1 MDIAFIAPFE
11 RLRIKAQSIID
22 TSNYPARTYLGD
34 LQKGAASAK
43 LAWRDGA
50 KIISSKGG
58 TARLIRQQ
66 LDVEVIEVGGSI
78 YRTLALLYEN
88 TSQETKIAIVGFKQ
102 LMNFV
107 EPICDIL
114 GRSYQSFVIKESAS
128 FTEVIQKV
136 KRWQPDIVIGDAIS
150 FHWAKDHALNVYLI
164 ESSME
169 AIVDAFERAM
179 LVLKNLNRHISKF
192 YAKYTFADICYRC
205 DRMRNLVEIAKQY
218 SRTDSNIMI
227 MGETGTGKEL
237 FAQSIH
243 NAGPLAG
250 GPFVAVNCAALSG
263 SLLESELFGYAPGA
277 FTGALRSG
285 KTSLFELA
293 NDGTLFLDELA
304 EMDIFLQS
312 KLLRALQTRE
322 IMKIGDNK
330 VIPINVRIIAATN
343 K

>member
-1 MDIAFIAPFE
+1 MKKIE
-11 RLRIKAQSIID
+11 RQ
-22 TSNYPARTYLGD
+22 
-34 LQKGAASAK
+34 
-43 LAWRDGA
+43 
-50 KIISSKGG
+50 
-58 TARLIRQQ
+58 
-66 LDVEVIEVGGSI
+66 
-78 YRTLALLYEN
+78 
-88 TSQETKIAIVGFKQ
+88 
-102 LMNFV
+102 
-107 EPICDIL
+107 
-114 GRSYQSFVIKESAS
+114 IKEVAW
-128 FTEVIQKV
+128 TDLTV
-136 KRWQPDIVIGDAIS
+136 
-150 FHWAKDHALNVYLI
+150 LI
-164 ESSME
+164 
-169 AIVDAFERAM
+169 
-179 LVLKNLNRHISKF
+179 L
-192 YAKYTFADICYRC
+192 
-205 DRMRNLVEIAKQY
+205 
-218 SRTDSNIMI
+218 
-227 MGETGTGKEL
+227 GETGTGKEL